1 MQRRYPD
8 TSHVRLKA
16 LKSTFMAEGAL
27 CGATLYRPE
36 DAPPDQ
42 ELAAILMLG
51 GWGSVQRAMTSSFAH
66 SFVEAG
72 FAVMEF
78 DYPGWGDSG
87 GFPRQGIDPWR
98 RTRVADTALVHL
110 KSRPGVAAH
119 RIVLWGTSFGG
130 GHVVDLASQH
140 PELKGAII
148 QVPMLDGL
156 AATLATPPL
165 RLIKMAAM
173 GLLDMIMPGRPL
185 YLPTLSRKGEFGTM
199 DRDGAWDAMEIALA
213 AWGDRAYDN
222 RVAARSVHTMPFYRP
237 WRRLKHVKIPML
249 MIGATGDTVAPFV
262 ADKVRRVGNPQVQVI
277 EIDANHFDP
286 YFDPLFP
293 QVLAH
298 QLRFLARDLKLG
310 DAARAKGVA
319 RMKVGA

>member
-1 MQRRYPD
+1 MKSRRYPD
-8 TSHVRLKA
+8 TSHVRLRA
-16 LKSTFMAEGAL
+16 IKSTFQAEHAL
-27 CGATLYRPE
+27 CAATLHVPQ
-36 DAPPDQ
+36 DADPDQ
-42 ELAAILMLG
+42 ALPAILMLG
-51 GWGSVQRAMTSSFAH
+51 GWGSIQRAMTSSYTH

-87 GFPRQGIDPWR
+87 GFPRQDINPWR
-98 RTRVADTALVHL
+98 RTRVADTALAHL
-110 KSRPGVAAH
+110 KAQPMVAAN
-119 RIVLWGTSFGG
+119 RITLWGTSFGG

-165 RLIKMAAM
+165 RMMKMSTLGLIDYLK
-173 GLLDMIMPGRPL
+173 PGTPICV
-185 YLPTLSRKGEFGTM
+185 PTLSRKGEFGTM
-199 DRDGAWDAMEIALA
+199 DRDGAWEAMELAMAALK
-213 AWGDRAYDN
+213 GYGYDN
-222 RVAARSVHTMPFYRP
+222 RVTARSLYTMPLYRP
-237 WRRLKHVKIPML
+237 WRRLKDVKIPML

-262 ADKVRRVGNPQVQVI
+262 SDKVHQVGNPHIEVI

-293 QVLAH
+293 EMLAL
-298 QLRFLARDLKLG
+298 QMKFLLRS
-310 DAARAKGVA
+310 
-319 RMKVGA
+319 